1 MFCGFDLV
9 VEVLFSFLDVDVFME
24 ESIATSGSL
33 VTSFIACDFI
43 CNSDFI
49 MIREFSFLTFPFE
62 TSNRV

>member
-1 MFCGFDLV
+1 MFCAFDLV
-9 VEVLFSFLDVDVFME
+9 VEVRFSFLDIDVFME
-24 ESIATSGSL
+24 ECLATSGSL
-33 VTSFIACDFI
+33 AASFIACDFI